1 MARSGAAVITDEIQE
16 AWKKQVAE
24 IIHLFGGLLFFP
36 AFLLV
41 GIAYGVRTGLIA
53 GATKTLQIF
62 KEWGE

>member
-1 MARSGAAVITDEIQE
+1 MARNNNATTMDETQE
-16 AWKKQVAE
+16 ARKKQVAE

-41 GIAYGVRTGLIA
+41 GIAYGIRAGVIA

-62 KEWGE
+62 QAWGE